1 MIQFNKSEVC
11 QLIRACAKYKAT
23 TGSEWMWDEYNDL
36 EKKLMQ
42 YGEEISEEHFECRTY
57 I

>member
-1 MIQFNKSEVC
+1 MIQFSKTEVC
-11 QLIRACAKYKAT
+11 QLIRACARYKAA

-36 EKKLMQ
+36 EKKLLQ
-42 YGEEISEEHFECRTY
+42 YGEEITEEKFECRTY